1 MKKLVMDIESYV
13 NVAISAAIEAGKV
26 ILDIYK
32 AQSYDIDQKSDFSP
46 ITRADLQANEIITNK
61 LKPTDLPILSE
72 EGENI
77 PYQKRKNWELF
88 WLVDPLDGT
97 KEFIKRNGE
106 FTVNIALVK
115 NNTPIAGIIYIPVT
129 AEIFTAIVT
138 EGTFKLT
145 TENDRI
151 TFQEIKTEG
160 KKLPVERN
168 NNVYKITSSRS
179 HKNEETNRFIETI
192 QEKHKD
198 VEIVY
203 TGSSIKF
210 CRLAE
215 GAADIYPR
223 FAPTM
228 EWDTA
233 AGHAI
238 LKACGKNIWTTD
250 HLSELTYNKPDLKNP
265 FFIAE

>member
-1 MKKLVMDIESYV
+1 MDIESYV

-26 ILDIYK
+26 ILDIYN

-46 ITRADLQANEIITNK
+46 ITQADLQANEIIANK

-72 EGENI
+72 EGENS
-77 PYQKRKNWELF
+77 PYQQRKNWELF

-106 FTVNIALVK
+106 FAVNIALVRK
-115 NNTPIAGIIYIPVT
+115 NTPIAGIIYIPVT
-129 AEIFTAIVT
+129 SELFISIVA
-138 EGTFKLT
+138 EGTFKLI
-145 TENDRI
+145 TENNRT
-151 TFQEIKTEG
+151 TFQEIKIEG
-160 KKLPVERN
+160 NKLPVLKDN
-168 NNVYKITSSRS
+168 KVYKIASSRS
-179 HKNEETNRFIETI
+179 HKNEETIRFIEKI
-192 QEKHKD
+192 QKTHKN
-198 VEIVY
+198 VEIIY
-203 TGSSIKF
+203 SGSSIKF

-215 GAADIYPR
+215 GATDIYPR

-238 LKACGKNIWTTD
+238 LKACEKNIWTTD